1 VATKSSRGV
10 YLRVGAANGTQIV
23 IRCVTS
29 SGCQRATRYANAAP
43 LQGVRT
49 VNWSRANMETH
60 QSCPARMILCTPSW
74 RTSSL
79 ISSAQR
85 LWEYC
90 VKSLG
95 ASFSSQYLGLYASA
109 PTILTVLPYPRQS
122 GAITRRPIS
131 SNMGI

>member
-1 VATKSSRGV
+1 MATKSSRGV
-10 YLRVGAANGTQIV
+10 YLRVGAANGTQRV
-23 IRCVTS
+23 MRCVTS

-43 LQGVRT
+43 LHGVRI
-49 VNWSRANMETH
+49 VNRSKADMKTY

-95 ASFSSQYLGLYASA
+95 ASCSSQYIDLYASA
-109 PTILTVLPYPRQS
+109 STTLTVLPYPRQS